1 MTTTISPEPSSGV
14 PLIVLM
20 VVPLTN
26 VSCTP
31 VTTPVRPLTDVTGPP
46 DMDAALAAAAS
57 ALASAAMALA
67 AAAVSLSAALL
78 SLVAALL
85 AAVTAAARS
94 VSAIV
99 VLGLPDASKL
109 RTFRARLAALG
120 SPEVGLTDTT
130 EVSRDGLGAY
140 YDLTNYEQ
148 SFYDT
153 PRYGV
158 NRVRLDGVG
167 TDLSV
172 SVVNRAA

>member
-1 MTTTISPEPSSGV
+1 M
-14 PLIVLM
+14 
-20 VVPLTN
+20 
-26 VSCTP
+26 
-31 VTTPVRPLTDVTGPP
+31 
-46 DMDAALAAAAS
+46 
-57 ALASAAMALA
+57 
-67 AAAVSLSAALL
+67 
-78 SLVAALL
+78 
-85 AAVTAAARS
+85 
-94 VSAIV
+94 
-99 VLGLPDASKL
+99 
-109 RTFRARLAALG
+109 G

-172 SVVNRAA
+172 SVVNRAANEMPHTLQSVSTVFTLRRLEK